1 MTPNPQMN
9 SDKKILAA
17 EEDDGLIVKPSSCSA
32 IDTIRSMISP
42 KLEALK
48 PDQLAPPSIFLE
60 GLN

>member
-1 MTPNPQMN
+1 MN